1 MCPSYFF
8 DRFNA
13 MYILG
18 LKALHI
24 IGFITW
30 FAGLF
35 YLVRLFVYHAEAM
48 DRKNPER
55 EILSNQYGLMEQKLF
70 NVITRP
76 AMIITFLGGIGM
88 LILNPEYMQET
99 WMHIKLT
106 LVIILGA
113 YTDWCKTVIKKLA
126 KEELPLSSS
135 KFRMANEVPTIFLV
149 AIVLLAVFRNRI
161 SIMVLFGIVA
171 GLILLL
177 GLFFYL
183 YNKARQKK
191 EAK

>member
-1 MCPSYFF
+1 
-8 DRFNA
+8 

-18 LKALHI
+18 LKALHV
-24 IGFITW
+24 IGFVAW

-35 YLVRLFVYHAEAM
+35 YLVRLFVYHAESLS
-48 DRKNPER
+48 RTSPER
-55 EILSNQYGLMEQKLF
+55 EILASQYGLMEQKLF

-76 AMIITFLGGIGM
+76 AMIITFLAGIGM
-88 LILNPEYMQET
+88 LMINPDYMQET
-99 WMHIKLT
+99 WLQIKLT
-106 LVIILGA
+106 LVIFLGA

-126 KEELPLSSS
+126 KGTLPLSSS
-135 KFRMANEVPTIFLV
+135 KFRLANEVPTIFLV
-149 AIVLLAVFRNRI
+149 TIVLLAVFRNRL
-161 SIMVLFGIVA
+161 SILALVGIIA
-171 GLILLL
+171 GLILFL

>member
-1 MCPSYFF
+1 MF
-8 DRFNA
+8 
-13 MYILG
+13 ILG

-24 IGFITW
+24 IGFISW

-35 YLVRLFVYHAEAM
+35 YLVRLFVYHAEAL
-48 DRKNPER
+48 DRKSPEK
-55 EILSNQYGLMEQKLF
+55 EILASQYALMEHKLF

-76 AMIITFLGGIGM
+76 AMIITFLAGIGM
-88 LILNPEYMQET
+88 LILNPLYIQET

-106 LVIILGA
+106 LIIFLGA

-126 KEELPLSSS
+126 KGLLPLSSK
-135 KFRMANEVPTIFLV
+135 KFRLANEVPTVLLV
-149 AIVLLAVFRNRI
+149 PIVLLAVFRNRL
-161 SIMVLFGIVA
+161 SILALLGVVT

-183 YNKARQKK
+183 YSKARQKK